1 MQENKMGT
9 KPVLPLL
16 IGMALPAMFSMIV
29 LSLYN
34 IVDSVYVS
42 KLGQEG
48 LNAVSICFPI
58 QMLLTAVGVGTSV
71 GINSLMAR
79 RLGEKRHE
87 EASSVALHGLILAII
102 AWVVF
107 AIFGIVGVRPFVN
120 VYTTDVLVRQY
131 ASQYL
136 SIVMIFSLGALI
148 QMTIEK
154 ELQAT
159 GAMTSAMVVQLVG
172 AITNIILDPI
182 MIFGYFGLP
191 AMGVAGAAVAT
202 VIGQFLGALVGLIIL
217 FTRVKTIHISFKGF
231 KWNQRIVAA
240 IYEVGFPSIIMQ
252 SIGSFTTMLL
262 NLILAGFSDAAVTV
276 LGVYYKLQSFVF
288 MPVFG
293 MNQGLMPIMGFNF
306 GAKNKHR
313 IYEAVRYG
321 MIIAFVIMLVGCIA
335 FNAIPDVLLAIFNAE
350 ADLLSL
356 GRSALSIISLSFPM
370 ASISIIASTV
380 FQAIGK
386 GKYSLYISL
395 LRQIVLI
402 LPIAF
407 VLSRINGVTGVW
419 MAFPAAEIIAFV
431 ISIIMYI
438 RIKKT
443 VIDKIDE

>member
-1 MQENKMGT
+1 
-9 KPVLPLL
+9 
-16 IGMALPAMFSMIV
+16 
-29 LSLYN
+29 
-34 IVDSVYVS
+34 
-42 KLGQEG
+42 
-48 LNAVSICFPI
+48 
-58 QMLLTAVGVGTSV
+58 
-71 GINSLMAR
+71 
-79 RLGEKRHE
+79 
-87 EASSVALHGLILAII
+87 
-102 AWVVF
+102 
-107 AIFGIVGVRPFVN
+107 
-120 VYTTDVLVRQY
+120 
-131 ASQYL
+131 
-136 SIVMIFSLGALI
+136 
-148 QMTIEK
+148 
-154 ELQAT
+154 
-159 GAMTSAMVVQLVG
+159 
-172 AITNIILDPI
+172 
-182 MIFGYFGLP
+182 
-191 AMGVAGAAVAT
+191 
-202 VIGQFLGALVGLIIL
+202 
-217 FTRVKTIHISFKGF
+217 
-231 KWNQRIVAA
+231 
-240 IYEVGFPSIIMQ
+240 
-252 SIGSFTTMLL
+252 MLL

-370 ASISIIASTV
+370 AAISIIASTV